1 MKAKIISIL
10 LPMVIE
16 KIVGM
21 LDDELLLKFADKGL
35 DFIEDFIAGTE
46 TTIDDVTVL
55 PVINL
60 IRETFNIPDND

>member
-35 DFIEDFIAGTE
+35 DFIEDFIEGTH
-46 TTIDDVTVL
+46 TKIDDVGVL

-60 IRETFNIPDND
+60 IRDTFGIPDND